1 MIFWIMKTVRN
12 WMISSHNQLLIIRGN
27 LMLTKVIT
35 VPKMKMMT
43 QLKILNLQNRKSY
56 NLKSCN
62 LKKKL
67 PTKQFLTLTNFNQR
81 KLNNQ
86 SLHSSNTTTYQTV
99 KIFLSWLRLNGRT
112 HWVNWRGSQINMLW
126 IVNTIRKSYWGRRG
140 HIRDSRCEL
149 SIPIKVKGSSLMLR
163 TSLWNTTDRE
173 KAGMVFTLKTWWW
186 SSTMVF

>member
-1 MIFWIMKTVRN
+1 
-12 WMISSHNQLLIIRGN
+12 
-27 LMLTKVIT
+27 MLTKVIT

-86 SLHSSNTTTYQTV
+86 SLHSSNTKTYQTV
-99 KIFLSWLRLNGRT
+99 KIFLS
-112 HWVNWRGSQINMLW
+112 
-126 IVNTIRKSYWGRRG
+126 
-140 HIRDSRCEL
+140 
-149 SIPIKVKGSSLMLR
+149 
-163 TSLWNTTDRE
+163 
-173 KAGMVFTLKTWWW
+173 
-186 SSTMVF
+186 